1 VPALSARFQLVL
13 IDLRDQGQSSR
24 MKEDYDLD
32 VHVGDLTKLL
42 DERRLARVHLL
53 GLSYG
58 GSVALRFAFAHQD
71 RLATLLLPNT
81 TSFIPKHLQQIGRAW
96 EVASELND
104 GERFFQ
110 LAVPFIYSGTFYE
123 KQFEALVQRQAMFKS
138 MLTKE
143 WFEGFRRLSRST
155 RDFSVSPEQLRT
167 IRVPTLLIG
176 ADHDILTPIR
186 RMETLHE
193 NIEGSE
199 FVVIHDAG
207 HGAFLEKM
215 REFLTVVIGFAT
227 KHSAVPAPSG
237 A

>member
-1 VPALSARFQLVL
+1 
-13 IDLRDQGQSSR
+13 
-24 MKEDYDLD
+24 
-32 VHVGDLTKLL
+32 
-42 DERRLARVHLL
+42 
-53 GLSYG
+53 
-58 GSVALRFAFAHQD
+58 
-71 RLATLLLPNT
+71 
-81 TSFIPKHLQQIGRAW
+81 
-96 EVASELND
+96 
-104 GERFFQ
+104 
-110 LAVPFIYSGTFYE
+110 
-123 KQFEALVQRQAMFKS
+123 
-138 MLTKE
+138 
-143 WFEGFRRLSRST
+143 
-155 RDFSVSPEQLRT
+155 VSPEQLRT